1 MRRWFRPS
9 WLFGRPDVVV
19 DFEFDAGAL
28 YLAVSNHGSRSAHDV
43 STRFDPTFHDGDGR
57 EIPALSLFDRIGYLP
72 PGKTIRTFVDPF
84 EAYVRRGEPTVV
96 ESTVRFHGR
105 NGRRLEN
112 AATHDLGIYRDLAYS
127 VGDNDRASGFEG
139 RRYHRPE

>member
-19 DFEFDAGAL
+19 DFEFEGGAL
-28 YLAVSNHGSRSAHDV
+28 YLAVTNHGSRSAHDV

-57 EIPALSLFDRIGYLP
+57 EIPALHLFDRLGFLP

-105 NGRRLEN
+105 GGRRFES
-112 AATHDLGIYRDLAYS
+112 AATHDLAIYRDLAYS
-127 VGDNDRASGFEG
+127 ASDDGSIPRSDE
-139 RRYHRPE
+139 RR